1 MLSGRSSVAL
11 VAGYHAGVSS
21 TLICYYLSLRLY
33 SYEYCTRMGLEVVAL
48 IVAAATAVPVAFA
61 YGFGLAAP
69 NSGVA
74 SSITDTS
81 PCVSHSSDFIVCGG
95 SRWQASIG
103 RGTVCR
109 STFLSMAKGS
119 EHDAPRRFGL
129 TMEDSTRVSRALNRA
144 LGRILSTGDMFGSVG
159 GKSLSDGETCNKWS
173 SSTRM

>member
-1 MLSGRSSVAL
+1 
-11 VAGYHAGVSS
+11 
-21 TLICYYLSLRLY
+21 
-33 SYEYCTRMGLEVVAL
+33 MGLEVVTL
-48 IVAAATAVPVAFA
+48 IVAAATAVPAAFA

-69 NSGVA
+69 NSGVVC
-74 SSITDTS
+74 SITDTS

-103 RGTVCR
+103 SGTTVCR

-129 TMEDSTRVSRALNRA
+129 TMEDSTRASRALNRA

-159 GKSLSDGETCNKWS
+159 GKSLSEGERCNRWS